1 MIGRANEIAGAFF
14 DIDGTLV
21 GAPSLELRLA
31 MRLALRGELHPGTSA
46 SWAADVVRS
55 AAQTRNKPVRIKAL
69 DQNKRW
75 LAGVNCAALY
85 ESAKVIARC
94 VEVREGL
101 AWRIREHAA
110 CGHPVFFVSG
120 TLAPLARAFAEKI
133 ADGLPISVR
142 GTELEV
148 SSGKFTG
155 QVMGAAVCG
164 PEKAAAL
171 IRLAAEHGID
181 LSRSFAY
188 ANSIRDIW
196 FLQTV
201 GNPFAISPDPQLAEV
216 ARQNRWPVLREKA
229 ILRGDPFLATR
240 RGWHTSRDA
249 GAQNG

>member
-1 MIGRANEIAGAFF
+1 MIGRANDIAGAFF

-55 AAQTRNKPVRIKAL
+55 AAQTRDKPVRIRAL

-85 ESAKVIARC
+85 DSAKVIARC
-94 VEVREGL
+94 AEVRDGL
-101 AWRIREHAA
+101 ASRIREHAA
-110 CGHPVFFVSG
+110 CGHPIFFVSG
-120 TLAPLARAFAEKI
+120 TLAPLARALAEII
-133 ADGLPISVR
+133 ADGVPINICA
-142 GTELEV
+142 TELEV
-148 SSGKFTG
+148 SGSKFTG
-155 QVMGAAVCG
+155 RVTGAAVCG

-181 LSRSFAY
+181 LSSSFAY

-196 FLQTV
+196 FLHTV

-216 ARQNRWPVLREKA
+216 ARQSRWPVLRGKA
-229 ILRGDPFLATR
+229 IRPGDPFLAAR
-240 RGWHTSRDA
+240 RGGIQAET
-249 GAQNG
+249 QEL